1 MKIAKFS
8 PTKMVT
14 FSMVLLVFIFISTGC
29 NRANFSLLHDRD
41 QIQSIYLIDYS
52 MIDTTDLSVL
62 PEDSVPIENVDA
74 FLNDLEKLD
83 FVNFILGDPVLEQT
97 LGIYILYSNGDVE
110 IIYYLTQ
117 LYSSQGTVAYRNI
130 QCNFNDY
137 NNLVRSY
144 YDKSTGQ

>member
-1 MKIAKFS
+1 MNIAKHKAVKIA
-8 PTKMVT
+8 TLIV
-14 FSMVLLVFIFISTGC
+14 VLLVFVFISTGC
-29 NRANFSLLHDRD
+29 NRVDFMLLHDRD

-97 LGIYILYSNGDVE
+97 LGIYILYSNWDVE

-117 LYSSQGTVAYRNI
+117 LYSSQGTVTYRNI
-130 QCNFNDY
+130 QCNFNDFDD
-137 NNLVRSY
+137 LVQTY
-144 YDKSTGQ
+144 YDNSINK

>member
-1 MKIAKFS
+1 MNIAKHKAVKIA
-8 PTKMVT
+8 TLIV
-14 FSMVLLVFIFISTGC
+14 VLLVFVFISTGC
-29 NRANFSLLHDRD
+29 NRVDFMLLHDRD

-117 LYSSQGTVAYRNI
+117 LYSSQGTVTYRNI
-130 QCNFNDY
+130 QCNFNDFDD
-137 NNLVRSY
+137 LVQTY
-144 YDKSTGQ
+144 YDNSINK

>member
-1 MKIAKFS
+1 MNIAKHKAVKIA
-8 PTKMVT
+8 TLIV
-14 FSMVLLVFIFISTGC
+14 VLLVFVFISTGC
-29 NRANFSLLHDRD
+29 NRVDFKLLHDRD

-117 LYSSQGTVAYRNI
+117 LYSSQGTVTYRNI
-130 QCNFNDY
+130 QCNFNDFDD
-137 NNLVRSY
+137 LVQTY
-144 YDKSTGQ
+144 YDNSINK